1 MDAFH
6 FAPIANLPRAA
17 SPTDR
22 FLDSFFTVGSIT
34 QAEHNAKLFVAL
46 KLQALHRRPPL
57 KKNKKKNNMN
67 SDFDELAQDSQLLA
81 AFQPIKAQHEAF
93 LNATTIQS
101 VWRMYKTKLYLK
113 QRRRA
118 AIAIQNIWRM
128 HDAKLYLKTL
138 KRTHRAAQQL
148 MKEHQQRERIRIA
161 GKYSFEDSA
170 YINHIQKED
179 QREAQHE
186 IQSFQLDFPEESNDF
201 PTMDQEEAI
210 TFHATRGMTLDQLA
224 HNKSTKRGR
233 SDDIDEQP
241 DAKRARSYE
250 PQSPTLTYCPLANP
264 LARPPVKLLYGPDIE
279 FRKIISA
286 LGEPHWP
293 ASTNVGDRRYDDG
306 TGFVIVDRLSV
317 AKLSLQ
323 NEGLDIQH
331 TDDTAVFTIHNIS
344 H

>member
-6 FAPIANLPRAA
+6 FAPIAHPPRAA

-57 KKNKKKNNMN
+57 KKKPKKNNMN
-67 SDFDELAQDSQLLA
+67 SDFDDLAQAPQLLA

-128 HDAKLYLKTL
+128 YDAKLYLKTL

-148 MKEHQQRERIRIA
+148 MKEHQQRERVRIA

-186 IQSFQLDFPEESNDF
+186 IQSFQLDSYESNDF

-224 HNKSTKRGR
+224 QNKSTKRGR

-264 LARPPVKLLYGPDIE
+264 LARPPLKLLYGPDIE

-306 TGFVIVDRLSV
+306 TGFVIVDRLNV

-331 TDDTAVFTIHNIS
+331 TDDTTVFTIHNIS